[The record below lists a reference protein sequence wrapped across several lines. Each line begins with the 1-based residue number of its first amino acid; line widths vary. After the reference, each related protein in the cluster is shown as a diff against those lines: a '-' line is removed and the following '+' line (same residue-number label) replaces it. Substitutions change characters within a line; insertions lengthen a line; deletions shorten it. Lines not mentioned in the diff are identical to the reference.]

1 MKKTLVA
8 VAALVATGAFAQV
21 SITGLL
27 ESTYN
32 FDGAKKGVTGGL
44 NGGSE
49 FRLGG
54 SEDLGNGLKAEFSWA
69 FLNNHNNGGTP
80 GVAAETA
87 AKAAKG
93 GTSDTQLNSVTS
105 YNSFVGLSGDF
116 GSVKIGQLFTPL
128 ALATWGNDAMGGAA
142 VSGNLANGSGVQAI
156 NSLTYNSP
164 SISGVSLSFQ
174 GNNEASQSTGFSLT
188 YASGPFSASYATN
201 KTGTAKE
208 IQGIGANYDFGM
220 AKLFVSSLTQSGA
233 KAATGYGVKVPFGA
247 ITVVAS
253 ASTQGADDNYTM
265 GAMYS
270 FTKRTMVYVQNASA
284 TKKVTNSIGIQHAF

>member
-1 MKKTLVA
+1 M
-8 VAALVATGAFAQV
+8 
-21 SITGLL
+21 L

-32 FDGAKKGVTGGL
+32 FDGASKGVTGGL

-54 SEDLGNGLKAEFSWA
+54 SEDLGNGLKADFSWA
-69 FLNNHNNGGTP
+69 FLQNHNNGAAIGTND
-80 GVAAETA
+80 VAGKSGFATTT
-87 AKAAKG
+87 G
-93 GTSDTQLNSVTS
+93 MVSS
-105 YNSFVGLSGDF
+105 YSSFVGLSGDF

-142 VSGNLANGSGVQAI
+142 VSGNLANGSGVQAS

-164 SISGVSLSFQ
+164 SISGVTLSFQ
-174 GNNEASQSTGFSLT
+174 GNNEASQSSGFSLN

-220 AKLFVSSLTQSGA
+220 AKLFLSSLTQSGE

-253 ASTQGADDNYTM
+253 ASTKGADDNYTM

-284 TKKVTNSIGIQHAF
+284 TKAVTNSIGIQHAF